1 MTAALIGVLM
11 CFEIARGGHA
21 APLFVDG
28 GDHSGVLRAVRSLQ
42 ADVKRVSGVEPK
54 INLAVPG
61 NAGADVV
68 VIGTLGKSALVDG
81 LVKAGK
87 LDGSKAIAGRWEA
100 FLSEVVERPW
110 PGVARALVIAGS
122 DKRGTIYG
130 VYQLSRDI
138 GVSPWAWWADVP
150 VRRRATVVAP
160 DGRRVDPGPA
170 VKYRGI
176 FLNDEAPALAGW
188 AKEKFGGLNH
198 LFYERLFELMLR
210 LRANYL
216 WPAMWANAFNEDDP
230 ENPRLADDYGI
241 VMGTSHHEPMLRAQ
255 QEWKRHGEGAWNYA
269 SNGAELR
276 AFWTEGI
283 RRNAKYESIVTL
295 GMRGDG
301 DLPMT
306 TTTAKSDVPLLERIV
321 ADQRKI
327 LAENVRPDV
336 EQIPQLWALYKE
348 VQAYY
353 DLGMK
358 VPDDVTLL
366 FSDDNWGDLRR
377 LPTAAERARAG
388 GAGIY
393 YHLDYVGDPRSYKW
407 VDTVPITKVWEQMH
421 LAWSYGAHRVWIV
434 NVGDLKPLELPTEF
448 FLTYAWAPE
457 RWPYQKVG
465 EFTHAW
471 AAREFGSE
479 RAGEIAA
486 IVDGYTKLNGR
497 RKPELLAPDTFSLV
511 DYHEAEGVVAEW
523 QALVK
528 RAEAVARALPRDAR
542 DAFFELVLY
551 PVKACANLN
560 QLYVAVGRNRLYALQ
575 GRAST
580 NEMAEQARAL
590 FKTDADLAREY
601 NQRLAGGKWHHMMDQ
616 THIGYT
622 YWQQPP
628 ANALPAVT
636 ELQVPQAAALAV
648 SLEGRATA
656 WPTDNVFEPPPALP
670 AIDAYEQQTRT
681 IEIFNRGREPGTFAA
696 ETSEPWLRVAP
707 AGGKVAGA
715 GEARLAVNVD
725 WTRAPAG
732 RHDASISIR
741 GAGDRPVVVTVP
753 VIKPAAPAPARDQ
766 VDGFV
771 ETGGGVVAIE
781 AEHWSRKVDAGGVE
795 WQVLPGFGRTLAG
808 VTPFPVTAPSQ
819 RPSAGSPRLEY
830 RVYLLSA
837 GDVTVDLYV
846 APSLDFVPGRGLR
859 CAVSFD
865 DAPPVTLE
873 VSTSQSKE
881 EWSRAVADSV
891 RKLTTRHRIGSAGPH
906 VLKLWM
912 VDPGVVLERLVVEAA
927 PGAVHPSYLG
937 PPETFHR

>member
-1 MTAALIGVLM
+1 L
-11 CFEIARGGHA
+11 ARAGRA
-21 APLFVDG
+21 APLLVDG
-28 GDHSGVLRAVRSLQ
+28 ADHPGVVRAVRSLQ
-42 ADVKRVSGVEPK
+42 ADVRRVSGAEPK
-54 INLAVPG
+54 ISFAVPG
-61 NAGADVV
+61 NAADAV
-68 VIGTLGKSALVDG
+68 VIGTVGKSALVDG

-87 LDGSKAIAGRWEA
+87 LDVKAIAGRWEA
-100 FLSEVVERPW
+100 FLSDVVEQPW
-110 PGVARALVIAGS
+110 PGVRRALVIAGS

-138 GVSPWAWWADVP
+138 GVSPWYWWADVP
-150 VRRRATVVAP
+150 VRRRATVLAP
-160 DGRRVDPGPA
+160 DGRRVDLGPA
-170 VKYRGI
+170 IKYRGI

-230 ENPRLADDYGI
+230 ENARLADEYGI

-255 QEWKRHGEGAWNYA
+255 QEWKRHGKGAWNYA

-283 RRNAKYESIVTL
+283 RRNAKLESIVTL

-301 DLPMT
+301 DMPMS
-306 TTTAKSDVPLLERIV
+306 AKSDVPLLERIV
-321 ADQRKI
+321 TDQRKI

-336 EQIPQLWALYKE
+336 ERIPQLWALYKE

-366 FSDDNWGDLRR
+366 FSDDNWGNLRR

-407 VDTVPITKVWEQMH
+407 VDTVPISKVWEQMH
-421 LAWSYGAHRVWIV
+421 LAWSYGADRIWIV

-457 RWPYQKVG
+457 RWPYQKLG
-465 EFTHAW
+465 EFTRAW
-471 AAREFGSE
+471 AAREFGVE
-479 RAGEIAA
+479 HAGEIAA
-486 IVDGYTKLNGR
+486 IVDAYTKLNGR

-511 DYHEAEGVVAEW
+511 DYHEAETVVGEW
-523 QALVK
+523 QALVG

-560 QLYVAVGRNRLYALQ
+560 QLYVTVGRNRWYALQ

-580 NEMAEQARAL
+580 NAMAEQARAL
-590 FKTDADLAREY
+590 FKADADLAREY
-601 NQRLAGGKWHHMMDQ
+601 NQRLAGGKWRHMMDQ

-628 ANALPAVT
+628 ANVLPAISEVQ
-636 ELQVPQAAALAV
+636 LQLPAQRGAGRERGPLAV
-648 SLEGRATA
+648 SLEGRAAA

-670 AIDAYEQQTRT
+670 PIDAYEQQTRT
-681 IEIFNRGREPGTFAA
+681 IEVFTRGRQPGTFST
-696 ETSEPWLRVAP
+696 ETSDPWLRVVPP
-707 AGGKVAGA
+707 AGTVPT
-715 GEARLAVNVD
+715 ETRLTVSAD
-725 WTRAPAG
+725 WAHAPTG
-732 RHDASISIR
+732 RHDATVTIR
-741 GAGDRPVVVTVP
+741 GAGERPIVITVL
-753 VIKPAAPAPARDQ
+753 VIKPPPPAPARDQ
-766 VDGFV
+766 VAGFV
-771 ETGGGVVAIE
+771 ETGGGVVSIE
-781 AEHWSRKVDAGGVE
+781 AEHWSQKVDAAGVE
-795 WQVLPGFGRTLAG
+795 WQVLPAFGRTLSG

-819 RPSAGSPRLEY
+819 TPSAGSPRLEY
-830 RVYLLSA
+830 RVYLASA
-837 GDVTVDLYV
+837 GDASVDLYL
-846 APSLDFVPGRGLR
+846 APSLDFVPRRALR

-873 VSTSQSKE
+873 VSTSRSQE
-881 EWSRAVADSV
+881 DWSRAVADSV
-891 RKLTTRHRIGSAGPH
+891 RKLTTRQRIAAAGAH
-906 VLKLWM
+906 VLKFWM
-912 VDPGVVLERLVVEAA
+912 VDPGVVLERLVIETA